1 MAKLLKWLEGAA
13 AQINPFDNGA
23 DFNSVQRRYQ
33 EDERRKQ
40 QQIQQQRNQ
49 VTQRANQQLGAQVQD
64 RNGYYGA
71 ESSRLKQELAKGS
84 QSNVA
89 RTQGLIQSLQ
99 NRQKELSDGRYK
111 DATAFKTQERLEPMF
126 KQGKSFEDI
135 AQKGGFSD
143 REVRSY
149 ASQYHSNYGD
159 KGVIGNVARGV
170 GQVVP
175 QMLKSAGGIVVDPIY
190 EVNKSLTT
198 GGKAGKNDLDQIN
211 KDFMAGKITPEA
223 AYERAQKQA
232 DRYTAKKV
240 VQNKDTGAL
249 ELKQGNVLEFGGKF
263 AQQGID
269 TGSVLPMAGG
279 IASGAS
285 KVAQAAGK
293 PVVANGLAKAAS
305 TLTAGAQTQATS
317 KLADA
322 MARYGMGK
330 NSANIIGNA
339 ITSNA
344 KQSAMWGT
352 AQTGADVAQGRGI
365 TPESLLLNYG
375 ADFAMGTLPE
385 IGLGLGAPAIVK
397 GGKAAKN
404 TATQMSPELYA
415 RNHPNV
421 RGYDDHITNLRI
433 EREKLVAQG
442 LSDRSAPLINNQKA
456 LQDALVKQQQEFQ
469 SIKNM
474 RNRELQGG
482 FIAGPLAGDFSKA
495 KKQGLVFEG
504 VDGKPRFEVDDSG
517 ASLDR
522 VKDTIEVMLRNNP
535 KGAAELA
542 AAKNYSIDT
551 NGKVYKNSELGTDL
565 VVDKE
570 TARELLNRYEFSKQ
584 NDLEET
590 IRAKQAFDIDV
601 QKGTKPSDA
610 YQKIRGSYGNKYAD
624 FVETLNQD
632 ISNSRPS
639 VKKLSEVLDHPEL
652 YANYPELSNLKVRV
666 DSKYSSGTAHYDAR
680 DNSITISPNANKK
693 TILHEIQHAIQN
705 TEGFAKGGSPK
716 SIEASLSAAEAKEL
730 KSLVSKADE
739 GLNGLP
745 PKQQKRLEHL
755 LAKGDGSSLQEYRHL
770 AGEAEAR
777 AVEARIDMP
786 MSERYVKAHQTL
798 DEFEKSLN
806 LMKWGKVTG
815 VGQLPISKLSKAQM
829 KVLLKDGL
837 PENGGHLKVSDF
849 KKGRKV
855 TQPIEVSQ
863 RGSSYVV
870 ENGRHRLFQAL
881 ANGDESVPVVFKSGE
896 GKAHS
901 LPIEEFYNKAKPQS
915 TFYDSLDVPKDDLI
929 VRNGGGRAMSET
941 PKTVKVWQ
949 KSKFSDKGAYVDVPV
964 VRKVENKTLYQGGKG
979 EGRQFWTANKKYAEQ
994 FGEVTEKT
1002 GTFYEI
1008 DNGNRVTTVYVEAKP
1023 QSNVAMSIDDEFVK
1037 ETASQY
1043 QSREQFVDELN
1054 DMLYESSRGGK
1065 GSVIAG
1071 KADELSGGY
1080 RVSENT
1086 PFYQAAKEQLGKVP
1100 NKAEVRKILEDFLDG
1115 ENNAAR
1121 YELDQSA
1128 RDIAKLLPSEKI
1140 ELGPTPFDEPTAKPP
1155 KATDTPA
1162 PRGSKTPRSETPQS
1176 PKAVSKELAKTGGE
1190 VIGTDTQTLTA
1201 PKQVSELPESRQ
1213 SDRSLTIDN
1222 TTNVTKKRGLVKS
1235 VKGSDEVSSEVRR
1248 KVSGSYQV
1256 RSTEKLG
1263 LEAHKY
1269 AQGNLKKV
1277 TADVNERLAQKT
1289 GSIADQD
1296 IADSL
1301 AVAKRLDSEGKFDAS
1316 QQIYDRLAEHGTKGG
1331 QAIQAFSLLQNRTP
1345 EGVKFQML
1353 RNLKKAGVTLTNAD
1367 QVKVGELIDK
1377 VRKTKPKTEA
1387 RNRALFDTLD
1397 FVSRKIPTNTG
1408 DKIINFW
1415 RAGLLTAPKTTGGN
1429 IVGNATE
1436 MVSREL
1442 WANPVAIATDKFF
1455 SMFTGKRTKTTGGGI
1470 LGGMKEGVDK
1480 GVDYLKTGYDPRNM
1494 GSKYDVNRRVNYN
1507 NKIIDGYVNG
1517 VYKWMGAQDQPFYY
1531 GAKAAA
1537 AHDLAKADG
1546 MNLGYKGKQLA
1557 EYVEQSVQD
1566 SNWKPSTFKTKKDV
1580 EDYARY
1586 AVYQNETLLGSMA
1599 ANVKQAAD
1607 RKGVRWVTDFVL
1619 PFTQVPSSVAMRV
1632 LDRTPIGT
1640 AREIVS
1646 QIRHKKFD
1654 QRAMA
1659 EAIGNGSFGIPV
1671 VAAGFALA
1679 QAGEI
1684 TGDYPNDSREQK
1696 LWKENGKQPYSVR
1709 VGDKWYSLNY
1719 LQPFGTILSV
1729 GRQVSDDIK
1738 DGKSAAEAWM
1748 TATATAAQSVS
1759 DQSFLRG
1766 LNGVMSAINDPE
1778 RSMGQF
1784 AKSTAGSVVPNFIR
1798 SFSTASDS
1806 VQRETKDAFDAVKGS
1821 IPGLR
1826 QTLPEKQGMFGN
1838 TLESKGSFADMYLNP
1853 LSPSRIKNE
1862 NDPLLKELQ
1871 RLQDKDNGI
1880 VTTSFG
1886 KTSIK
1891 DVELN
1896 DKQIRD
1902 LNKAVNSRVKP
1913 EWDKAIKDERYAS
1926 LSDEDKNTVLKRIK
1940 DNVSKQVKGEF
1951 VLENGLK
1958 TTGKYAPTSSD
1969 PFSISEGGGGV
1980 TLNSRLS
1987 ANSKHLLTKFGKTE
2001 KREKWFAE
2009 NNDAEYEYY
2018 KAKYENDKANG
2029 EISKIE
2035 DVKRRRLLK
2044 KDEVGSKYMKDTRD
2058 LYSLSKEQILDYIS
2072 NDKEKGQKLSEELLA
2087 YDRALYDAGLSKY
2100 LKFKN
2105 GLGTSTGGRK
2115 SSGRKSGGKGGSKAA
2130 NNDGKKALDTFASL
2144 SKKTGVPKTDTDTS
2158 EPRTP
2163 QMRKA
2168 ALKRY
2173 QVANNSQY
2181 GRPIPITTRKVRI

>member
-40 QQIQQQRNQ
+40 QAQQRPQPNRLQ
-49 VTQRANQQLGAQVQD
+49 MQQPQARQQLQVAAPQKPAPLAPVKAPSILAQT
-64 RNGYYGA
+64 N
-71 ESSRLKQELAKGS
+71 AK
-84 QSNVA
+84 
-89 RTQGLIQSLQ
+89 LQ
-99 NRQKELSDGRYK
+99 MNQKSAD
-111 DATAFKTQERLEPMF
+111 AFKNTPEVKRLEPLF
-126 KQGKSFEDI
+126 RQGKSYEDI

-240 VQNKDTGAL
+240 VQNKDTDAL

-293 PVVANGLAKAAS
+293 PVVANGLAKATS
-305 TLTAGAQTQATS
+305 TLTASAQTQATS

-777 AVEARIDMP
+777 AVEARMDMP
-786 MSERYVKAHQTL
+786 MSERYNTKASQL
-798 DEFEKSLN
+798 DQVNKLN
-806 LMKWGKVTG
+806 PMTDSYHTG
-815 VGQLPISKLSKAQM
+815 VRSEGDVKTFKEVFNDPESFVYPDFSKEQASKA
-829 KVLLKDGL
+829 LKDGKITVYSSKPL
-837 PENGGHLKVSDF
+837 GKNEAQFVTPSRMQAKDYAGGGQVHSKVVDLD
-849 KKGRKV
+849 
-855 TQPIEVSQ
+855 EV
-863 RGSSYVV
+863 
-870 ENGRHRLFQAL
+870 AWI
-881 ANGDESVPVVFKSGE
+881 NGDEGNLV
-896 GKAHS
+896 GKV
-901 LPIEEFYNKAKPQS
+901 KPKS
-915 TFYDSLDVPKDDLI
+915 TFYDSLDVPKEGLI
-929 VRNGGGRAMSET
+929 VRNGGG
-941 PKTVKVWQ
+941 K
-949 KSKFSDKGAYVDVPV
+949 
-964 VRKVENKTLYQGGKG
+964 
-979 EGRQFWTANKKYAEQ
+979 
-994 FGEVTEKT
+994 
-1002 GTFYEI
+1002 
-1008 DNGNRVTTVYVEAKP
+1008 
-1023 QSNVAMSIDDEFVK
+1023 AMSIEPTKKPVTTQGGQTGRSLEQV
-1037 ETASQY
+1037 ETPG
-1043 QSREQFVDELN
+1043 QSRLTQRPQELIDQSNISQSRATSLEDGRNLQPEQLPN
-1054 DMLYESSRGGK
+1054 RTPESSRIGESSTSK
-1065 GSVIAG
+1065 
-1071 KADELSGGY
+1071 
-1080 RVSENT
+1080 VSQKT
-1086 PFYQAAKEQLGKVP
+1086 PIVKEQRRAIKDGANATYGLRESFDAADNVPKELKDSLGAFGNQRTVKS
-1100 NKAEVRKILEDFLDG
+1100 NKELWGDAQNRMRDPAEAMKFFTES
-1115 ENNAAR
+1115 NNDEAVATG
-1121 YELDQSA
+1121 YALINKYMKEGNTQQA
-1128 RDIAKLLPSEKI
+1128 GDIAMTMAERALESGRQTQAYAMMKKL
-1140 ELGPTPFDEPTAKPP
+1140 TPDGQIAYV
-1155 KATDTPA
+1155 A
-1162 PRGSKTPRSETPQS
+1162 
-1176 PKAVSKELAKTGGE
+1176 
-1190 VIGTDTQTLTA
+1190 
-1201 PKQVSELPESRQ
+1201 
-1213 SDRSLTIDN
+1213 
-1222 TTNVTKKRGLVKS
+1222 
-1235 VKGSDEVSSEVRR
+1235 R
-1248 KVSGSYQV
+1248 KVNRYLEQHPKNAN
-1256 RSTEKLG
+1256 KLKWNPEVQAKLYKMAEEVAGMPDGRERALKIGEMQRMVDNIFPSSLVDKSIAVWKAG
-1263 LEAHKY
+1263 LLTSLRTHERNIL
-1269 AQGNLKKV
+1269 GN
-1277 TADVNERLAQKT
+1277 TINLAGEQIAT
-1289 GSIADQD
+1289 TPGSIADRLM
-1296 IADSL
+1296 SL
-1301 AVAKRLDSEGKFDAS
+1301 R
-1316 QQIYDRLAEHGTKGG
+1316 
-1331 QAIQAFSLLQNRTP
+1331 
-1345 EGVKFQML
+1345 
-1353 RNLKKAGVTLTNAD
+1353 
-1367 QVKVGELIDK
+1367 
-1377 VRKTKPKTEA
+1377 
-1387 RNRALFDTLD
+1387 
-1397 FVSRKIPTNTG
+1397 
-1408 DKIINFW
+1408 
-1415 RAGLLTAPKTTGGN
+1415 
-1429 IVGNATE
+1429 
-1436 MVSREL
+1436 
-1442 WANPVAIATDKFF
+1442 
-1455 SMFTGKRTKTTGGGI
+1455 TGKRTLVASTG
-1470 LGGMKEGVDK
+1470 EGAGK
-1480 GVDYLKTGYDPRNM
+1480 GAKYGAQIAKDQIKTGIDVTDSNLKMNVNHITWGDNKVEKALGAYTESVFRPLGAEDKIFREASRTNSFYNQAMAQAKNKGLKGRAYD
-1494 GSKYDVNRRVNYN
+1494 DFVNKKAENPT
-1507 NKIIDGYVNG
+1507 
-1517 VYKWMGAQDQPFYY
+1517 AQMRDIAEEDAGRATFT
-1531 GAKAAA
+1531 
-1537 AHDLAKADG
+1537 HD
-1546 MNLGYKGKQLA
+1546 NVLGDLVSKGKQSLRQA
-1557 EYVEQSVQD
+1557 KYGKV
-1566 SNWKPSTFKTKKDV
+1566 P
-1580 EDYARY
+1580 
-1586 AVYQNETLLGSMA
+1586 A
-1599 ANVKQAAD
+1599 AIGDIIV
-1607 RKGVRWVTDFVL
+1607 
-1619 PFTQVPSSVAMRV
+1619 PFTQVPTGVASQLFSYSPAGMAKSMY
-1632 LDRTPIGT
+1632 DIGKV
-1640 AREIVS
+1640 I
-1646 QIRHKKFD
+1646 
-1654 QRAMA
+1654 
-1659 EAIGNGSFGIPV
+1659 
-1671 VAAGFALA
+1671 
-1679 QAGEI
+1679 I
-1684 TGDYPNDSREQK
+1684 TGDDTLQRKAAQGFGRSAVGTAVLGAGVYLAGAGLMTGQPEDEQEKAQWEAEGKMPN
-1696 LWKENGKQPYSVR
+1696 SVK
-1709 VGDKWYSLNY
+1709 VGDKWYALGSIGPQSL
-1719 LQPFGTILSV
+1719 LLLAGAQAK
-1729 GRQVSDDIK
+1729 K
-1738 DGKSAAEAWM
+1738 DAEAGRDPI
-1748 TATATAAQSVS
+1748 TTLAANLGKNFK
-1759 DQSFLRG
+1759 DQTFLKGMSSALDAIDDPKRYADSF
-1766 LNGVMSAINDPE
+1766 VESQIASI
-1778 RSMGQF
+1778 
-1784 AKSTAGSVVPNFIR
+1784 VPNIVKDV
-1798 SFSTASDS
+1798 AKAIDPN
-1806 VQRETKDAFDAVKGS
+1806 QRNAIGIADKLKQS
-1821 IPGLR
+1821 IPGLS
-1826 QTLPEKQGMFGN
+1826 QGLPERKDSYGQTMKNRGIGAMLDLFNSTKEKDLPEAAYVDALRKSLGTKEHVPSKADRSITINGEQRKLTSTEHTAYQTYIGEKGKEFIGSAKNDPAFQKLSQEDQAKKIDTALRDINSAAKIELFGN
-1838 TLESKGSFADMYLNP
+1838 KTKTTSSGVESI
-1853 LSPSRIKNE
+1853 LS
-1862 NDPLLKELQ
+1862 
-1871 RLQDKDNGI
+1871 NGKAS
-1880 VTTSFG
+1880 VTTS
-1886 KTSIK
+1886 SSSSR
-1891 DVELN
+1891 V
-1896 DKQIRD
+1896 D
-1902 LNKAVNSRVKP
+1902 LN
-1913 EWDKAIKDERYAS
+1913 E
-1926 LSDEDKNTVLKRIK
+1926 
-1940 DNVSKQVKGEF
+1940 
-1951 VLENGLK
+1951 K
-1958 TTGKYAPTSSD
+1958 T
-1969 PFSISEGGGGV
+1969 
-1980 TLNSRLS
+1980 S
-1987 ANSKHLLTKFGKTE
+1987 ANSKHLLTKFSKTE
-2001 KREKWFAE
+2001 DREKWFAE
-2009 NNDAEYEYY
+2009 NNDAEYEWY

-2087 YDRALYDAGLSKY
+2087 YDRALYDAGLNKY
-2100 LKFKN
+2100 LKFKT
-2105 GLGTSTGGRK
+2105 GFGSSTGGRK